1 LLAVVR
7 GFDVVDLV
15 DLVVELFVDRDED
28 EAERLRDAAGFAL
41 PSRAERRFSIA
52 ASRSS
57 IPSSPEIVLPARSF
71 SWFPF
76 WRAERAAGL
85 LAIRATASSPTDW
98 SCESTDLF
106 VAIGLNIRHEE
117 GFKTIDIRQHQS

>member
-1 LLAVVR
+1 MR
-7 GFDVVDLV
+7 GFDAVDFV
-15 DLVVELFVDRDED
+15 DFVVELFVDRDEV
-28 EAERLRDAAGFAL
+28 EAERLRDPAGFAF
-41 PSRAERRFSIA
+41 PSRAASRFSIA

-76 WRAERAAGL
+76 CRAVRAAGL

-106 VAIGLNIRHEE
+106 VAIGLKIREKD
-117 GFKTIDIRQHQS
+117 GFQTIDIC